1 MNERIQELMNGLE
14 PAAAQR
20 HGNLLVIPLRHRA
33 PAGPAYVGLRQALAA
48 KTLRIVE
55 KDGGGSV
62 PELVV
67 VNNGKTGVLILD
79 GEEVR
84 GAKQNRV
91 LNTTIMVKP
100 GESILVPVSCVE
112 AGRWRSVSGCFEDS
126 DQILSASARTGKCER
141 VTENLRH
148 YGRYDGDQDAV
159 WRDVGLLLEDAGADS
174 PTSAMS
180 DAFLQQSDQLD
191 VYQKAFP
198 LLEGQAGL
206 IVVSNGCVASLD
218 VLSRPEVYADLH
230 GKLVRSHAVEA
241 RPVMGLGISL
251 LFDKIDSEALVSAFL
266 DDARHGKEEIFASR
280 GAGQDHRLRGID
292 TAGSALVVDEAAVHL
307 ALFPRSSLRGEP
319 KRPGPYDGMIVE
331 ERSEPY
337 RFD

>member
-14 PAAAQR
+14 TAEAQR

-33 PAGPAYVGLRQALAA
+33 PAGPAYIGLRQALAA

-67 VNNGKTGVLILD
+67 VNKGETGVLILD
-79 GEEVR
+79 GEEVC

-180 DAFLQQSDQLD
+180 DAFLEQSDQLD
-191 VYQKAFP
+191 TYQKAFP

-206 IVVSNGCVASLD
+206 IVVSNGRVASLD

-241 RPVMGLGISL
+241 RPRCGLGISL
-251 LFDKIDSEALVSAFL
+251 PDDQIDPEALVSAFL
-266 DDARHGKEEIFASR
+266 DDARHGKEEVFPSR
-280 GAGQDHRLRGID
+280 GAGHDHRLRGVD

-307 ALFPRSSLRGEP
+307 ALFPRSNSRGEP
-319 KRPGPYDGMIVE
+319 KRP
-331 ERSEPY
+331 EPWNGLLIDDRWEGY
-337 RFD
+337 RLD

>member
-14 PAAAQR
+14 TAEAQR

-33 PAGPAYVGLRQALAA
+33 PAGPAYIGLRQALAA

-112 AGRWRSVSGCFEDS
+112 AGRWRSVSGCFDDS

-180 DAFLQQSDQLD
+180 DAFLQQSEQLGT
-191 VYQKAFP
+191 YQKAFP

-206 IVVSNGCVASLD
+206 IVVSNGRVASLD

-241 RPVMGLGISL
+241 RPAGGLGVSL
-251 LFDKIDSEALVSAFL
+251 FFDTIDHEALVSAFL
-266 DDARHGKEEIFASR
+266 DDARHGKEEVFPSR
-280 GAGQDHRLRGID
+280 GAGRDHRLRGID
-292 TAGSALVVDEAAVHL
+292 TAGSALVVNEAAVHL
-307 ALFPRSSLRGEP
+307 ALFPRSSCRGEP
-319 KRPGPYDGMIVE
+319 KRPNPYDGMIVE
-331 ERSEPY
+331 
-337 RFD
+337 

>member
-14 PAAAQR
+14 PAEAQR
-20 HGNLLVIPLRHRA
+20 QGNLLVIPLRHRA
-33 PAGPAYVGLRQALAA
+33 PAGPAYIGLRQALAA
-48 KTLRIVE
+48 KTLQIVE
-55 KDGGGSV
+55 KGDGGSV

-79 GEEVR
+79 GEEVC

-112 AGRWRSVSGCFEDS
+112 AGRWQSVSRCFDDS
-126 DQILSASARTGKCER
+126 DQILSASARSGKCER

-159 WRDVGLLLEDAGADS
+159 WRDVGLLLEDAGVNS

-180 DAFLQQSDQLD
+180 DAFLQRSEHLD
-191 VYQKAFP
+191 IYRKAFP

-206 IVVSNGCVASLD
+206 IVVSNGRVASLD

-230 GKLVRSHAVEA
+230 GKLVRSHSIEA
-241 RPVMGLGISL
+241 LSGWRRATSAPN
-251 LFDKIDSEALVSAFL
+251 DETDPARLVSAFL
-266 DDARHGKEEIFASR
+266 DDARQGKEEVFPSR
-280 GAGQDHRLRGID
+280 GAGQDHRLRGVD

-307 ALFPRSSLRGEP
+307 ALFPRSHSRGEP
-319 KRPGPYDGMIVE
+319 KRP
-331 ERSEPY
+331 EPWNELIIDDRGEGY

>member
-14 PAAAQR
+14 TAAAQR

-67 VNNGKTGVLILD
+67 VNKGETGVLILD
-79 GEEVR
+79 GEEVC

-91 LNTTIMVKP
+91 LNTTIMVQP

-112 AGRWRSVSGCFEDS
+112 AGRWRSVSRCFEDS

-141 VTENLRH
+141 VTENLRSC
-148 YGRYDGDQDAV
+148 GVYDGDQDAV

-180 DAFLQQSDQLD
+180 DAFLQRSEQLD
-191 VYQKAFP
+191 AYQKAFP

-206 IVVSNGCVASLD
+206 IVVSHGRVASLD

-241 RPVMGLGISL
+241 YPSLGRAPL
-251 LFDKIDSEALVSAFL
+251 VPEDKVDPEALVSAFL
-266 DDARHGKEEIFASR
+266 DDARHGKEEVFPSR

-307 ALFPRSSLRGEP
+307 ALFPRSSSRGEP
-319 KRPGPYDGMIVE
+319 KRP
-331 ERSEPY
+331 EPWNGLLIDRWEGY
-337 RFD
+337 RLD